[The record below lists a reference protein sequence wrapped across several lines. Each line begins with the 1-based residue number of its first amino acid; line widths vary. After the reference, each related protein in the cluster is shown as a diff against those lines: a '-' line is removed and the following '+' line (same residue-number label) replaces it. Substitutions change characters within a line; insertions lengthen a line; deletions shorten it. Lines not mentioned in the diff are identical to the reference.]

1 MVDNRRIGSTSHF
14 MEVEKV
20 TNGFEIDFVD
30 HGMRARKRL
39 RKPKAEYGENDP
51 QSRWR
56 KYPAKGKLW
65 RK

>member
-14 MEVEKV
+14 MEVDKV
-20 TNGFEIDFVD
+20 ANGFEIDFVD
-30 HGMRARKRL
+30 HGRREGKRL
-39 RKPKAEYGENDP
+39 RKPKAYYKENDP

-56 KYPAKGKLW
+56 KYPDKGKLW